1 LGPAV
6 VAAAMSAP
14 ELRRTV
20 RRGVAVLLVPLGLL
34 LVQVELL
41 ADHLHGVV
49 DSPLPGLSWLVGV
62 VLLAVATLYLV
73 ASGLR
78 QLRAAA
84 DTPF

>member
-1 LGPAV
+1 
-6 VAAAMSAP
+6 MSRS

-20 RRGVAVLLVPLGLL
+20 RRGVAVLLVPLALL
-34 LVQVELL
+34 LLQVELL

-62 VLLAVATLYLV
+62 VLLAAATLYLLG
-73 ASGLR
+73 SGLQ